1 MRDDPKMI
9 RISWSLPEENAEV
22 FSGKWHPAGD
32 HYILAT
38 WITHLS
44 ELYPEIKHWIE
55 RKDEQ

>member
-9 RISWSLPEENAEV
+9 RISWSLREENAEV
-22 FSGKWHPAGD
+22 FSGKWYPAGD
-32 HYILAT
+32 HYILEA
-38 WITHLS
+38 WITNLS